1 MLQLRPAT
9 LDDARLVADLETR
22 AEPDDPHDADL
33 LRHRWSMTD
42 RFDFAMREIAL
53 EDGEAIAFVGARHEP
68 WDSADVRFGTIR
80 LTLRDD
86 AWSKKEFTALVRD
99 GEAWLR
105 GEGAKTAIMRL
116 REHSQK
122 QLAAVKDL
130 GYREVRRGRN
140 SELDLVER
148 RQHIEAALNQCRARM
163 KSIGVRLMTLS
174 DDDDP
179 DKLDKLYRMLVEAE
193 GDIPTSSSWRVLG
206 FDEWRHFWF
215 DNPGISEDRLWTAH
229 EGDAT
234 VGMTAIEYPVERG
247 VPYTAMTGTA
257 RSVRG
262 RGIAKALKYEAMHQA
277 IALGFTRV
285 MTQNDADNAPILR
298 INAEMGYR
306 LVWQTIELHHRLPAK

>member
-1 MLQLRPAT
+1 
-9 LDDARLVADLETR
+9 
-22 AEPDDPHDADL
+22 
-33 LRHRWSMTD
+33 
-42 RFDFAMREIAL
+42 
-53 EDGEAIAFVGARHEP
+53 
-68 WDSADVRFGTIR
+68 
-80 LTLRDD
+80 
-86 AWSKKEFTALVRD
+86 
-99 GEAWLR
+99 
-105 GEGAKTAIMRL
+105 
-116 REHSQK
+116 
-122 QLAAVKDL
+122 
-130 GYREVRRGRN
+130 
-140 SELDLVER
+140 VER